1 MIKKSLFL
9 YLVIIPFSSFCL
21 ASPSKSFEGVVL
33 NNKATQLKDV
43 WIRINNNKVNGYLGC
58 NYLKGEVSFTDDK
71 VYLKWFVKSNV
82 LCPVTIRYKEK
93 NIIKSMKIMNL
104 KNEDGKSSI
113 KGSYGNYVI
122 LFN

>member
-1 MIKKSLFL
+1 MIKKSLFF

-21 ASPSKSFEGVVL
+21 ASPPKSFEGVVIS
-33 NNKATQLKDV
+33 KRYTQLKDV
-43 WIRINNNKVNGYLGC
+43 WVKINDNKVNGYLGC

-93 NIIKSMKIMNL
+93 DIIKSMKIMNF
-104 KNEDGKSSI
+104 KNEGGKTSI

>member
-1 MIKKSLFL
+1 
-9 YLVIIPFSSFCL
+9 
-21 ASPSKSFEGVVL
+21 
-33 NNKATQLKDV
+33 
-43 WIRINNNKVNGYLGC
+43 
-58 NYLKGEVSFTDDK
+58 YLKGEVSFTDDK

-82 LCPVTIRYKEK
+82 LCPVTIRYKEQ

-104 KNEDGKSSI
+104 KDEDGKSSI

>member
-1 MIKKSLFL
+1 MIKKTLFL

-21 ASPSKSFEGVVL
+21 ASPPKNFEGVVIS
-33 NNKATQLKDV
+33 KRSTQLKNV
-43 WIRINNNKVNGYLGC
+43 WVKINDNKLNGYLGC
-58 NYLKGEVSFTDDK
+58 NYLKGEVSFIDDK

-93 NIIKSMKIMNL
+93 DIIKSMKIMNL
-104 KNEDGKSSI
+104 KNDGGRTSI